1 MADEIKR
8 PTGIDLVVREC
19 RIRFRIPENSD
30 HYSAMNFREAE
41 KSLLNFVLM
50 DGN

>member
-1 MADEIKR
+1 MSELEAMPGIENTTTTMMAI
-8 PTGIDLVVREC
+8 IDY
-19 RIRFRIPENSD
+19 
-30 HYSAMNFREAE
+30 YSAMNFREAE